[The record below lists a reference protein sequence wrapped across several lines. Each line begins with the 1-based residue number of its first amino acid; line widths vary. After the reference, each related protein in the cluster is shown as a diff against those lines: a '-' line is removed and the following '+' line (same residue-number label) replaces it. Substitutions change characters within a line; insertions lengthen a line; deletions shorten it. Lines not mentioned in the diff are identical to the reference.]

1 MSWGVVSRDAALTS
15 WARVL
20 SSDGLGMTAPTL
32 SPKAGD
38 KVGAPTTFF
47 LPTAA
52 REGIYSPTLRGPH
65 FGGGVMATIRDLLIN
80 RTIHY
85 VQPDQTVFEA
95 AGYMVACKVGAV
107 PVLEG
112 TSLVGIFSERDIMS
126 KVVTQRLD
134 PLTTRIGEVMST
146 EIRALAPESSC
157 EDAMVM
163 MQTHGVR
170 HLPVCDGKTLVGF
183 LSLRD
188 LLRHTLDEK
197 SGEADMMRAY
207 IQTSV

>member
-1 MSWGVVSRDAALTS
+1 
-15 WARVL
+15 
-20 SSDGLGMTAPTL
+20 
-32 SPKAGD
+32 
-38 KVGAPTTFF
+38 
-47 LPTAA
+47 
-52 REGIYSPTLRGPH
+52 
-65 FGGGVMATIRDLLIN
+65 MATIRDLLIN

-95 AGYMVACKVGAV
+95 AKYMVGCKVGAV
-107 PVLEG
+107 PVLDG
-112 TSLVGIFSERDIMS
+112 TTLVGIFSERDIMS

-134 PLTTRIGEVMST
+134 PLTTHIGEVMST
-146 EIRALAPESSC
+146 EIRSLAPESSC

-163 MQTHGVR
+163 MQTHGIR
-170 HLPVCDGKTLVGF
+170 HLPVGDGRTLVGF